1 MLSHC
6 RPEDLDALH
15 RLMSAGGPV
24 LPVAGGTDL
33 LVAGRELP
41 RQAVLVDLSAMPEL
55 QGIDTQA
62 RDIRIGAAT
71 TSAALDAS
79 AGLAARFP
87 ALVQAAS
94 ECGSVQIRNRATI
107 AGNIANAAAAADL
120 IPPLLLAGARVEG
133 LLPGGTSHALPLE
146 DYRTGTGLVITAVT
160 LPAGGF
166 EPLSAYVKLGPRRD
180 LTIARLNLAATA
192 RLERGRLERG
202 RLEQDRLAGLR
213 IIAGA
218 IGPRPIPLARAAAA
232 LEGQALTPDNLRG
245 FLDAL
250 SAEVDAAIPG
260 RASQAWKRQAIR
272 GLGIDLLARLLGLS
286 NRDPIFEGV
295 C

>member
-71 TSAALDAS
+71 TSAALEAS

-192 RLERGRLERG
+192 RLERGW
-202 RLEQDRLAGLR
+202 LAGLR